1 MNPFVYVRR
10 SKHFLTHCLTKIIF
24 YKYTVIH
31 FQRRLLADRSLR
43 GQDRTGVNSCLVEI
57 PVRGDGVPGGPL
69 RLHLAQHGLHGI
81 RDTAA
86 TLLET
91 FGRDF
96 PVFD

>member
-1 MNPFVYVRR
+1 M
-10 SKHFLTHCLTKIIF
+10 
-24 YKYTVIH
+24 
-31 FQRRLLADRSLR
+31 
-43 GQDRTGVNSCLVEI
+43 TGVNSCLVEI

-86 TLLET
+86 TLLDT
-91 FGRDF
+91 SGRDF

>member
-1 MNPFVYVRR
+1 M
-10 SKHFLTHCLTKIIF
+10 
-24 YKYTVIH
+24 
-31 FQRRLLADRSLR
+31 
-43 GQDRTGVNSCLVEI
+43 TGVNSCLVEI

-69 RLHLAQHGLHGI
+69 RLYLAQHGLHGI